1 MSSCYS
7 LGTSV
12 VLLAVGV
19 FLDRLGMWFWPKIV
33 DALLKDGHDG
43 SYIKYLIEKWTK
55 RGK

>member
-1 MSSCYS
+1 MSACYS

-33 DALLKDGHDG
+33 
-43 SYIKYLIEKWTK
+43 EKWEK